1 MGSGNGLL
9 NSLYRRVGM
18 VARIHVLCVE
28 MMAAV
33 VVKSKSPASVRTGV
47 VGGRAG
53 GGNGGLRLSRRRR
66 SRRFLARFSRR
77 RSSEGFELGW
87 IGRGMCMIKLY
98 VG

>member
-33 VVKSKSPASVRTGV
+33 VVKSKSPARLHHAPFITCVLVYLTPSNEIEWRCRRTG
-47 VGGRAG
+47 G
-53 GGNGGLRLSRRRR
+53 
-66 SRRFLARFSRR
+66 
-77 RSSEGFELGW
+77 
-87 IGRGMCMIKLY
+87 
-98 VG
+98 